1 MGLYEQ
7 LVKEIG
13 DRWATLEE
21 QIEKKC
27 EEIGRS
33 KPTVIAVSKQK
44 SLEHVLAAYDVGIKD
59 FGENYVQELET
70 KVTGTGLPNANWHF
84 IGHLQRRNAKKATLH
99 ADVIH
104 SLDNER
110 IIQRVGDLGYE
121 KPVLLQY
128 NISKEGSKF
137 GVTTLDELERLYT
150 MAKELRLAV
159 QGLMVIGDPNW
170 DEKTLREKFLE
181 GWRISSQLVGHDA
194 WYSAGMTHD
203 WPYALEANAT
213 HLRIGTAIFGE
224 RNSHSRSFFAFS
236 GSQG

>member
-13 DRWATLEE
+13 ERWANLEE

-33 KPTVIAVSKQK
+33 KPTLIAVSKQK
-44 SLEHVLAAYDVGIKD
+44 SPDHVMAAYDVGIRD
-59 FGENYVQELET
+59 FGENYVNELEE
-70 KVTGTGLPNANWHF
+70 KVTGTNLANAKWHF
-84 IGHLQRRNAKKATLH
+84 IGHLQRRNAKKATMY

-110 IIQRVGDLGYE
+110 IIQRVGDLE
-121 KPVLLQY
+121 FKKPVLLQY
-128 NISKEGSKF
+128 NLSKEGSKF
-137 GVTTLDELERLYT
+137 GVTSLEELEELYT
-150 MAKELRLAV
+150 LARELSLLV
-159 QGLMVIGDPNW
+159 QGLMIIGDPNW
-170 DEKTLREKFLE
+170 DAKTIKEKFLE
-181 GWRISSQLVGHDA
+181 GWRIASQLVGHDV

-213 HLRIGTAIFGE
+213 HLRVGTAIFGE
-224 RNSHSRSFFAFS
+224 RKKSL
-236 GSQG
+236 